1 MTGITTLQ
9 PNTAYQLQI
18 HRVTTVTLHVLIGHL
33 NVIIGENLYT
43 LGYDDEITI
52 PKNTPFAIANLS
64 PSAVTFSQSQECVSL
79 TNDVTLL
86 ADTDGTCLVQNPSP
100 SLQATLSLYRGLLD
114 MRVTETSVI
123 AA

>member
-9 PNTAYQLQI
+9 PNTAKQLEL
-18 HRVTTVTLHVLIGHL
+18 HRVTAITLHVLIGHL
-33 NVIIGENLYT
+33 NVIVGETLYT

-52 PKNTPFAIANLS
+52 PKNTAFAMANLS
-64 PSAVTFSQSQECVSL
+64 PSAVTFSQSQECATF

-86 ADTDGTCLVQNPSP
+86 ADTDGNCLVQNPSP
-100 SLQATLSLYRGLLD
+100 SLQATLSLYRCLLD
-114 MRVTETSVI
+114 MRVAETAAI